1 LSPSDILL
9 WLLIGGFTG
18 YLIHFLLTGKN
29 VKNAETK
36 SRQILTQTEAEVSRR
51 KKELEIETKEALFK
65 LRSDVDK
72 ETKEERRQ
80 LQALEQ
86 RLSQRETNQ
95 ERKLAFL
102 DKKEQDLS
110 QQEKNLTEHTKA
122 ITQKEQELSGILEE
136 EKKRLS
142 QIANLSREEAREIL
156 ISKMEDEARHD
167 AAVRLKRIEDET
179 REESDRI
186 SRTIVLEAIQRCAS
200 EQSESSTT
208 SVVSLPSDEMKGRLI
223 GREGR
228 NIRAFEAATGVD
240 LIVDD
245 TPEAVTIS
253 AFNIYRRAIARM
265 VLERL
270 ISDGRIHPGRIEEV
284 TEKIKLE
291 MEEEILKTGKEAAL
305 SLGVLKL
312 HPELLRL
319 IGRLKYRTS
328 YGQNVLQH
336 SMEVAHLA
344 SVMAGELKMDRA
356 IAKRAGLLHDI
367 GKSVDQEV
375 EGDHIQLGF
384 EIANRYNE
392 QPEVLEAIRG
402 HHCDYSA
409 TTPYA
414 VLMSAADALSASRP
428 GARRETLEGYIKRLE
443 KLEAIATS
451 FRGVTQAYAISAG
464 REVRV
469 IVKPEAISDAEAS
482 LLVNQLT
489 KKIEEGMEYPG
500 TIKVTVI
507 REVRYSEMAK

>member
-1 LSPSDILL
+1 MTATERRYQLSPSNILL
-9 WLLIGGFTG
+9 WILIGGIIG
-18 YLIHFLLTGKN
+18 YLIHILLTGKN
-29 VKNAETK
+29 VKNAEIK
-36 SRQILTQTEAEVSRR
+36 SRQILAQTEAEVSRR

-65 LRSDVDK
+65 LRSDVDR

-110 QQEKNLTEHTKA
+110 QQEKTLTENTKA
-122 ITQKEQELSGILEE
+122 IAQKEQELSGILEE
-136 EKKRLS
+136 EKSRLS
-142 QIANLSREEAREIL
+142 RVANLSREEAREIL

-270 ISDGRIHPGRIEEV
+270 ISDGRIHP
-284 TEKIKLE
+284 
-291 MEEEILKTGKEAAL
+291 
-305 SLGVLKL
+305 
-312 HPELLRL
+312 
-319 IGRLKYRTS
+319 
-328 YGQNVLQH
+328 
-336 SMEVAHLA
+336 
-344 SVMAGELKMDRA
+344 
-356 IAKRAGLLHDI
+356 
-367 GKSVDQEV
+367 
-375 EGDHIQLGF
+375 
-384 EIANRYNE
+384 
-392 QPEVLEAIRG
+392 
-402 HHCDYSA
+402 
-409 TTPYA
+409 
-414 VLMSAADALSASRP
+414 
-428 GARRETLEGYIKRLE
+428 
-443 KLEAIATS
+443 
-451 FRGVTQAYAISAG
+451 
-464 REVRV
+464 
-469 IVKPEAISDAEAS
+469 
-482 LLVNQLT
+482 
-489 KKIEEGMEYPG
+489 
-500 TIKVTVI
+500 
-507 REVRYSEMAK
+507 